1 MIYSKSFTKS
11 IRTTGARG
19 ELQFEDDYHRDGGCR
34 TTTDLDAKD
43 TRVGSTLSRLLE
55 EMAVTG
61 GDVGRLAC
69 ALDFAK
75 HNRVRVVVA
84 RVVVVRVVVV

>member
-1 MIYSKSFTKS
+1 M
-11 IRTTGARG
+11 
-19 ELQFEDDYHRDGGCR
+19 
-34 TTTDLDAKD
+34 
-43 TRVGSTLSRLLE
+43 GSTLGRLLE

>member
-1 MIYSKSFTKS
+1 MV
-11 IRTTGARG
+11 
-19 ELQFEDDYHRDGGCR
+19 L

-43 TRVGSTLSRLLE
+43 TRVGSTLGRLLE

-75 HNRVRVVVA
+75 HDRVRVVVA
-84 RVVVVRVVVV
+84 RVVVVRVVVVRVVVVRVVVVRVL